1 MVVTPTKF
9 SVGMKVTFVPL
20 MLAVPFVGLT
30 EIMLKVP
37 PGVRTTSFVSGENV
51 FVESSAMLNASGFAS
66 GGMFVTVTVMMD
78 EFVPPTL
85 SVIV

>member
-9 SVGMKVTFVPL
+9 SVGMNVMFVPL

-30 EIMLKVP
+30 PMMLNAP

-51 FVESSAMLNASGFAS
+51 FVVFSAMLNASGFAS
-66 GGMFVTVTVMMD
+66 GGMFVTVIVATE
-78 EFVPPTL
+78 EFVPPIP